1 MATSTP
7 TRRPDTAPPRRSA
20 KDEKAM
26 LTPSAPDKMPLA
38 IVSDIACPWCFIGKT
53 RLETALANHNLT
65 ERVAITWLPY
75 ELNPEMP
82 AEGMDRTAYLDA
94 KFGPGKRR
102 EIELRL
108 SEAALESGVTF
119 NWVKVTKSVNTR
131 MAHMLVAAAAT
142 VQRGGEMTAAL
153 FKAYWQDGRD
163 IGDLETLV
171 AIAAEQ
177 GFDEQ
182 AARDELANDE
192 LRETVIGLEAHAQKV
207 GVTGVPFFIVDGK
220 LAVSGAQPPE
230 VWTQVFAQVLAA
242 KPHDEDE

>member
-1 MATSTP
+1 MQ
-7 TRRPDTAPPRRSA
+7 
-20 KDEKAM
+20 EK
-26 LTPSAPDKMPLA
+26 LPIA
-38 IVSDIACPWCFIGKT
+38 IVSDLACPWCFIGKA
-53 RLETALANHNLT
+53 RLETALARNGLT

-75 ELNPEMP
+75 ELNPDMP
-82 AEGMDRTAYLDA
+82 AEGMDRTQYLDT

-119 NWVKVTKSVNTR
+119 NWASVTKSVNTR
-131 MAHMLVAAAAT
+131 MAHMLVAAAST
-142 VQRGGEMTAAL
+142 VQRGGEMKAAL

-171 AIAAEQ
+171 QIAGEL

-182 AARDELANDE
+182 AARDELTNDE
-192 LRETVIGLEAHAQKV
+192 LRETVIGLEEHARKV

-220 LAVSGAQPPE
+220 LAVSGAQTPD
-230 VWTQVFAQVLAA
+230 VWAQVFAQALAQQE
-242 KPHDEDE
+242 PHPEMPGF

>member
-1 MATSTP
+1 MQ
-7 TRRPDTAPPRRSA
+7 
-20 KDEKAM
+20 
-26 LTPSAPDKMPLA
+26 DKLPIA
-38 IVSDIACPWCFIGKT
+38 IVSDLACPWCFIGKA

-82 AEGMDRTAYLDA
+82 AQGMDRTAYLDA

-108 SEAALESGVTF
+108 SEAALESGVIF
-119 NWVKVTKSVNTR
+119 NWARVKKSVNTR

-142 VQRGGEMTAAL
+142 VQRGSEMKAAL

-171 AIAAEQ
+171 AIATEE

-182 AARDELANDE
+182 AARDELGNDE
-192 LRETVIGLEAHAQKV
+192 LRETIIGLEAHAQKV
-207 GVTGVPFFIVDGK
+207 GVAGVPFFVIDGK
-220 LAVSGAQPPE
+220 LAVSGAQTPD
-230 VWTQVFAQVLAA
+230 VWTQVFAQVLSGA
-242 KPHDEDE
+242 E

>member
-1 MATSTP
+1 MQ
-7 TRRPDTAPPRRSA
+7 D
-20 KDEKAM
+20 
-26 LTPSAPDKMPLA
+26 DKLPIA
-38 IVSDIACPWCFIGKT
+38 IVSDIACPWCFIGKS
-53 RLETALANHNLT
+53 RLEVALARYGLT

-82 AEGMDRTAYLDA
+82 AGGMDRTEYLDA
-94 KFGPGKRR
+94 KFGAGRRR
-102 EIELRL
+102 EIEIKL

-119 NWVKVTKSVNTR
+119 NWGKVTRSVNTR
-131 MAHMLVAAAAT
+131 MAHMLVAAAST
-142 VQRGGEMTAAL
+142 VQRGSDMTAAL

-171 AIAAEQ
+171 AIAVEQ

-192 LRETVIGLEAHAQKV
+192 LRETVIGLEDHAAKV

-220 LAVSGAQPPE
+220 LAVSGAQTAD
-230 VWTQVFAQVLAA
+230 VWAQVFQKVAA
-242 KPHDEDE
+242 DRQAARAFE